1 MTAGSGTP
9 WLTAS
14 GQIEIAGSADA
25 GWVES
30 ARTLM
35 NSTHLVVLAGSGC
48 SYGLKGRGRVAPM
61 MSDLL
66 ALVKDLPGY
75 TEVTR
80 LHPDLAAIN
89 DVEELLSAVQA
100 AASLA
105 TSSGPETALLRDSTA
120 AIRTACDFVD
130 SSTNL
135 SSHEMLIRKLATRD
149 SRQERLT
156 IFTTNYDLALESALG
171 NSRVM
176 AIDGFGY
183 GSTARFSGAN
193 FQQDIVLRGA
203 HGELELAPN
212 VVRLLKLHGSV
223 DWDERPEGIYRTSS
237 PANPVL
243 IYPSSNKYRQ
253 SYRQPYLEAMARLQ
267 ASLRQPETSLV
278 TVGFGF
284 NDDHVTQPI
293 VDALM
298 GEPTLRLLVVA
309 PDALT
314 SAGTAFSR
322 LREAVNAG
330 DNRIGLL
337 ATTLADFARLLPDT
351 SDKDQWQATQDALTR
366 IWTPR

>member
-1 MTAGSGTP
+1 MTTGSGTA
-9 WLTAS
+9 WLTAA
-14 GQIEIAGSADA
+14 GQRNIADGTDPT
-25 GWVES
+25 WLDS
-30 ARTLM
+30 ARSLM

-48 SYGLKGRGRVAPM
+48 SYGLKGRGREAPM
-61 MSDLL
+61 MADLL
-66 ALVKDLPGY
+66 ALVRGLPGY
-75 TEVTR
+75 GEVTR
-80 LHPDLAAIN
+80 LHPDLAAID

-105 TSSGPETALLRDSTA
+105 AASGPEANLLTDSTA
-120 AIRTACDFVD
+120 AIRDACDFVD
-130 SSTNL
+130 SSTDL
-135 SSHEMLIRKLATRD
+135 GSHEMLIRKLANRD

-156 IFTTNYDLALESALG
+156 LFTTNYDLAFESALG

-183 GSTARFSGAN
+183 GSTARFSGTN

-203 HGELELAPN
+203 RGELELAPN

-223 DWDERPEGIYRTSS
+223 DWDERPVGIYRTPT

-267 ASLRQPETSLV
+267 ACLRQPETSLI

-309 PDALT
+309 PDVLVST
-314 SAGTAFSR
+314 GSAFAK
-322 LREAVNAG
+322 LRDAARAG

-337 ATTLADFARLLPDT
+337 ATTLATFAGLLPDR
-351 SDKDQWQATQDALTR
+351 SEKDQWQATQDALTR
-366 IWTPR
+366 IWAPR

>member
-1 MTAGSGTP
+1 MTSSTGAL

-14 GQIEIAGSADA
+14 GQSEINAGADA
-25 GWVES
+25 AWLEA
-30 ARTLM
+30 ARALM

-48 SYGLKGRGRVAPM
+48 SYGLKGRGRTAPM
-61 MSDLL
+61 VADLL
-66 ALVKDLPGY
+66 ALVKGLPGY
-75 TEVTR
+75 TEVTG
-80 LHPDLAAIN
+80 LHPDLATID

-105 TSSGPETALLRDSTA
+105 STPGPEANLLRDSTT
-120 AIRTACDFVD
+120 AIREACDFVD
-130 SSTNL
+130 STTNL
-135 SSHEMLIRKLATRD
+135 SSHEMLIRKLANRD

-156 IFTTNYDLALESALG
+156 LFTTNYDLALESALG
-171 NSRVM
+171 NSRFM

-183 GSTARFSGAN
+183 GSVARFSGTN
-193 FQQDIVLRGA
+193 FQQDIVLRGGR
-203 HGELELAPN
+203 GELELAPN

-223 DWDERPEGIYRTSS
+223 DWDERPEGVYRNPS

-243 IYPSSNKYRQ
+243 IYPSANKYRQ

-267 ASLRQPETSLV
+267 ACLRQPETSLI
-278 TVGFGF
+278 TIGFGF

-309 PDALT
+309 PDVLT
-314 SAGTAFSR
+314 SSGTVLTRF
-322 LREAVNAG
+322 REAATAG

-337 ATTLADFARLLPDT
+337 ATTLSDFARLIPD
-351 SDKDQWQATQDALTR
+351 SSGKDQWQATQDALNR
-366 IWTPR
+366 IWAPR

>member
-1 MTAGSGTP
+1 MTSSTGAL
-9 WLTAS
+9 WLNAS
-14 GQIEIAGSADA
+14 GQSEINAGADA
-25 GWVES
+25 AWLEA
-30 ARTLM
+30 ARALM

-48 SYGLKGRGRVAPM
+48 SYGLKGRGRTAPM
-61 MSDLL
+61 MADLL
-66 ALVKDLPGY
+66 ALVKGLPGY

-80 LHPDLAAIN
+80 LHPDLATIN

-105 TSSGPETALLRDSTA
+105 STPGPEANLLRDSTA
-120 AIRTACDFVD
+120 AIREACDFVD
-130 SSTNL
+130 STTNL
-135 SSHEMLIRKLATRD
+135 SSHEMLIRKLANRD

-156 IFTTNYDLALESALG
+156 LFTTNYDLALESALG
-171 NSRVM
+171 NSRFM

-183 GSTARFSGAN
+183 GSVARFSGTN

-203 HGELELAPN
+203 RGELELAPN

-223 DWDERPEGIYRTSS
+223 DWDERPEGVYRKPS

-243 IYPSSNKYRQ
+243 IYPSANKYRQ

-267 ASLRQPETSLV
+267 ACLRQPETSLI
-278 TVGFGF
+278 TIGFGF

-309 PDALT
+309 PDVLT
-314 SAGTAFSR
+314 SSGTVLTRF
-322 LREAVNAG
+322 REAATAG

-337 ATTLADFARLLPDT
+337 ATTLSDFERLIPD
-351 SDKDQWQATQDALTR
+351 SSGKDQWQATQDALNR
-366 IWTPR
+366 IWAPR

>member
-1 MTAGSGTP
+1 MTAPTGAL

-14 GQIEIAGSADA
+14 GQSEVNDA
-25 GWVES
+25 TEAAWLDA
-30 ARTLM
+30 ARALM

-48 SYGLKGRGRVAPM
+48 SYGLKGRGKDAPM
-61 MSDLL
+61 MADLL
-66 ALVKDLPGY
+66 ALVKGLPGY

-80 LHPDLAAIN
+80 LHPDLATID

-105 TSSGPETALLRDSTA
+105 STPGPEADLLRDSTA
-120 AIRTACDFVD
+120 AIRAACDFVD

-135 SSHEMLIRKLATRD
+135 LSHEMLIRKLANRD

-156 IFTTNYDLALESALG
+156 LFTTNYDLAFESALG

-183 GSTARFSGAN
+183 GSTARFSGTN

-203 HGELELAPN
+203 RGELELAPN

-223 DWDERPEGIYRTSS
+223 DWDERPEGIYRSPS

-243 IYPSSNKYRQ
+243 IYPSANKYRQ

-267 ASLRQPETSLV
+267 ACLRQPETSLI

-309 PDALT
+309 PDVLT
-314 SAGTAFSR
+314 SSGPAFTR
-322 LREAVNAG
+322 LRDAATAG

-337 ATTLADFARLLPDT
+337 ATTLSNFARLIPDR
-351 SDKDQWQATQDALTR
+351 SGKDQWQATQDALAR
-366 IWTPR
+366 IWAPR

>member
-1 MTAGSGTP
+1 MTTRTKAL

-14 GQIEIAGSADA
+14 GQTEVGDGTEAAWQDA
-25 GWVES
+25 TR
-30 ARTLM
+30 ALM
-35 NSTHLVVLAGSGC
+35 NTTHLVLLAGSGC
-48 SYGLKGRGRVAPM
+48 SYGLKGRGREAPM

-66 ALVKDLPGY
+66 ALVRSLPDY
-75 TEVTR
+75 TEVTA

-105 TSSGPETALLRDSTA
+105 STPGPEAVLLRNSTA
-120 AIRTACDFVD
+120 AIRDACDFVD
-130 SSTNL
+130 NSTTL
-135 SSHEMLIRKLATRD
+135 ASHEMLIRKLTNRD

-156 IFTTNYDLALESALG
+156 VFTTNYDLAFEAALG

-203 HGELELAPN
+203 RGELDLAPN

-223 DWDERPEGIYRTSS
+223 DWDECPEGIYRTPR

-267 ASLRQPETSLV
+267 ACLRQPETSLV
-278 TVGFGF
+278 TIGFGF

-309 PDALT
+309 PDVLT
-314 SAGTAFSR
+314 SSGSAFAK
-322 LREAVNAG
+322 LRDAARAG

-337 ATTLADFARLLPDT
+337 ATTLSDFARLIPDIAG
-351 SDKDQWQATQDALTR
+351 KDQWQATQDTLSR
-366 IWTPR
+366 IWSPR